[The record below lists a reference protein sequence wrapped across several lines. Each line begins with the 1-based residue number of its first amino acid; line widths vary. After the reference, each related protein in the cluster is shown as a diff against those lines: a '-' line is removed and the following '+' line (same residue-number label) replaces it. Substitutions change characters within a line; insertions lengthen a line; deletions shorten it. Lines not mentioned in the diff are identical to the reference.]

1 MLKKN
6 LFLVLSELHLY
17 SLSFDD
23 PSISGLPWKCY
34 QILCVPCPP
43 AWPTGTASCSCSFVK
58 LYSSFLSN
66 FTSCRTLRPVP
77 FLCFAHT
84 LSTIPLH
91 GKLVI
96 KNPLKAW
103 LRMAV
108 HNGSITVLVIKP
120 SGRVMSIYFRF
131 INYTFPQN
139 FTTTSQVSL
148 LELGGA
154 GHFDSEML
162 TFNWGQ
168 WWRET
173 YLTALHRL
181 TVIRNFQMCK
191 LWLKLPIHARE
202 KLDC

>member
-1 MLKKN
+1 MPSSGISTERSPVKRKPAWTFWYILTFIISVSHILIVMKLLYLQKYMLKKN
-6 LFLVLSELHLY
+6 LLLVLSELHLY

-77 FLCFAHT
+77 FLFFAHT

-120 SGRVMSIYFRF
+120 SGRVMKIYLQF
-131 INYTFPQN
+131 IN
-139 FTTTSQVSL
+139 
-148 LELGGA
+148 
-154 GHFDSEML
+154 
-162 TFNWGQ
+162 
-168 WWRET
+168 
-173 YLTALHRL
+173 
-181 TVIRNFQMCK
+181 
-191 LWLKLPIHARE
+191 
-202 KLDC
+202 